1 MEGLSLT
8 RFEFL
13 DEQIGVEFVLEQ
25 HDGPDFS
32 DFVVNR
38 GGDVSTYRVYGTDG
52 DYRLYAK

>member
-1 MEGLSLT
+1 MS

-13 DEQIGVEFVLEQ
+13 DEQIGVDFVLEQ

-52 DYRLYAK
+52 SYRMYAK